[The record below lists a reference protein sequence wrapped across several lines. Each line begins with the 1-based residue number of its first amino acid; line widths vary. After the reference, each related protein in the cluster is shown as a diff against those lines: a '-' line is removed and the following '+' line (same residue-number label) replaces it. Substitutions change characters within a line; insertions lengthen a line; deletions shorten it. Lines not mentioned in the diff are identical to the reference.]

1 MTISSSEK
9 PRNGPVTITLDDAD
23 LYRIAS
29 LASAKKRTPH
39 YLMKEAILEYLQKE
53 EARQNFIA
61 AAESS
66 FVHFK
71 ETVGFTLPWMR
82 LILGWIKFNG
92 IRIHQYLHAT
102 SKVVSTGAI

>member
-9 PRNGPVTITLDDAD
+9 PRNGPVTIMLDDAD
-23 LYRIAS
+23 QDRIAS

-53 EARQNFIA
+53 EVRQNFVA

-66 FVHFK
+66 FVHYM
-71 ETVGFTLPWMR
+71 ETGLHITLDEFDSWVDQVQLDPNTP
-82 LILGWIKFNG
+82 IPACHK
-92 IRIHQYLHAT
+92 
-102 SKVVSTGAI
+102 

>member
-9 PRNGPVTITLDDAD
+9 PSNGPVTLSLDDVD
-23 LYRIAS
+23 QDRIAS

-39 YLMKEAILEYLQKE
+39 YLMKEAILEHLQKE

-66 FVHFK
+66 FVHYK
-71 ETVGFTLPWMR
+71 DTGLHITLDEFDSWVDQVQQDP
-82 LILGWIKFNG
+82 
-92 IRIHQYLHAT
+92 
-102 SKVVSTGAI
+102 STPMPECHK

>member
-9 PRNGPVTITLDDAD
+9 PSNGPVTISLDDVD
-23 LYRIAS
+23 QDRIAT

-39 YLMKEAILEYLQKE
+39 YLRKEAILEHLQKE

-66 FVHFK
+66 FVHYK
-71 ETVGFTLPWMR
+71 DTGLHITLDEFDSWVDQVQQDPNTPMPECH
-82 LILGWIKFNG
+82 K
-92 IRIHQYLHAT
+92 
-102 SKVVSTGAI
+102 